1 MKNTAKFVNTH
12 SGAWPE
18 IGRLQSFL
26 NKKCFEKIVERFSF
40 AYQGSFR
47 NYNSSG
53 VYCRRWRRWIRIVEL
68 FTSYP
73 RLIIEE
79 TFSVRRREFPE
90 TRNLRRRNVASL
102 TRGPEPS
109 GVWRLLAQKIS
120 GWSGIDCGEIGQGS
134 AITYTFIHQRRD
146 GDGEQITSVHRIAGN
161 GSREP
166 LMIYGRR
173 IRILNSVINSSCLW
187 KPLCVPSPPLCP
199 SISLSLSLCSRHLTV
214 RNVKFWN
221 KNLGVSWQP

>member
-1 MKNTAKFVNTH
+1 MTEMNKNCGTLYFLSSTDNRGNIFCST
-12 SGAWPE
+12 SGRPTE
-18 IGRLQSFL
+18 
-26 NKKCFEKIVERFSF
+26 
-40 AYQGSFR
+40 
-47 NYNSSG
+47 
-53 VYCRRWRRWIRIVEL
+53 
-68 FTSYP
+68 
-73 RLIIEE
+73 
-79 TFSVRRREFPE
+79 EFPE

-199 SISLSLSLCSRHLTV
+199 SISLSLS
-214 RNVKFWN
+214 
-221 KNLGVSWQP
+221 VSLFTSPNCQERQILE